1 MTTRFQTIAGTLLVG
16 CLALG
21 GPRTAFCQQ
30 RNEGGGTPAESKPSG
45 APRSS
50 TGILRSSAIIGSTA
64 NFQGGKALGKVSD
77 VVLNDGGC
85 VEYVVVAYQDR
96 FVPVPWMAMTYN
108 SGNRTFLLR
117 IDQAQLGQ
125 IPTFAEFTELS
136 NTQFSQ
142 KVSTFYKVDSRTS
155 EHRVSKPVTDE
166 HSGASQPGAQTDN
179 KGQKPAVG
187 TNPSADNKPQG
198 DQKPVAA
205 AEKQPEPR
213 KPSR

>member
-16 CLALG
+16 CVALG
-21 GPRTAFCQQ
+21 GARTAFCQQ
-30 RNEGGGTPAESKPSG
+30 RNEGGGTPAESKQPNG
-45 APRSS
+45 AAHSS
-50 TGILRSSAIIGSTA
+50 TGILRSSTLIGSTA
-64 NFQGGKALGKVSD
+64 NFQGGTALGKVSE

-96 FVPVPWMAMTYN
+96 FVPVPWMALTYN
-108 SGNRTFLLR
+108 SGNRTFMLR

-142 KVSTFYKVDSRTS
+142 KVNTFYKVDSRTS
-155 EHRVSKPVTDE
+155 EHRVGKPVTDE
-166 HSGASQPGAQTDN
+166 HSGTSQQGAQSDN
-179 KGQKPAVG
+179 KGQKPAEG

-205 AEKQPEPR
+205 EKQPAPR
-213 KPSR
+213 KTGR